1 MEFRTKLDFSSNR
14 QVKQYQKT
22 TTILSGGTSFGL
34 PFSALTVGPNL
45 STTLVTNAYTNITS
59 SFSGNSAT
67 TLYTWYV
74 AGMATGESALSPLT
88 PLNSTTTQNTG
99 DVFVSIGTASNVDGD
114 VYSIGYSGVS
124 FDILPSSF
132 VNLGG
137 GNYSGTVF
145 TNLLSILSADALDF
159 SGRTIW
165 VDVSGITRTD
175 KLIVNTTGATFS
187 NIGSQ
192 SSAGSLHYTLD
203 GTLTTNTSDRRL
215 KTNIE
220 PITNAL
226 AKVLELNG
234 VYYNW
239 SDSPNGDKRIG
250 FIAQDVKSIVPEL
263 VFVNNKTNEKYMGVH
278 YDNVTSLLV
287 EAVKELAT
295 GSNVTI
301 KPKVEISNVSL
312 NTQTVIAEDN
322 NIELNYNGTHQTS
335 IGGGIMVL
343 HAIGDSI
350 NAKLI
355 TDDNGDWTTNN
366 NFKPQGLITPLY
378 TPKSSFDESGVIGST
393 TYDDDF
399 IYIKTNNGWK
409 RTKLESF

>member
-1 MEFRTKLDFSSNR
+1 
-14 QVKQYQKT
+14 
-22 TTILSGGTSFGL
+22 
-34 PFSALTVGPNL
+34 
-45 STTLVTNAYTNITS
+45 
-59 SFSGNSAT
+59 
-67 TLYTWYV
+67 
-74 AGMATGESALSPLT
+74 
-88 PLNSTTTQNTG
+88 
-99 DVFVSIGTASNVDGD
+99 
-114 VYSIGYSGVS
+114 
-124 FDILPSSF
+124 
-132 VNLGG
+132 
-137 GNYSGTVF
+137 
-145 TNLLSILSADALDF
+145 
-159 SGRTIW
+159 
-165 VDVSGITRTD
+165 
-175 KLIVNTTGATFS
+175 
-187 NIGSQ
+187 
-192 SSAGSLHYTLD
+192 
-203 GTLTTNTSDRRL
+203 
-215 KTNIE
+215 
-220 PITNAL
+220 
-226 AKVLELNG
+226 
-234 VYYNW
+234 
-239 SDSPNGDKRIG
+239 
-250 FIAQDVKSIVPEL
+250 
-263 VFVNNKTNEKYMGVH
+263 MGVH

-295 GSNVTI
+295 GSNITI

-378 TPKSSFDESGVIGST
+378 TPKSSFDEIGVIGST